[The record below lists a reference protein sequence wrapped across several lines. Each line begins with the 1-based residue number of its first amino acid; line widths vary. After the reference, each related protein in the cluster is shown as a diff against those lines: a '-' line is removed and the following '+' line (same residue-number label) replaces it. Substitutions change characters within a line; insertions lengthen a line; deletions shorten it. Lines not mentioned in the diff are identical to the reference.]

1 MGATNIRTKL
11 FYGNIWQHTPSYERV
26 SVSSSWGLSD
36 EGTAIGQSSCTAQLD
51 NRSGDYN
58 PDDARS
64 SLFGKIGRNTPG
76 RIALLPGLDSGEL
89 SDTADAFGRTVAS
102 GWGSAD
108 VGGAWSL
115 AGLGGTVQTS
125 DWAVGSGVGTVGV
138 PDVATA
144 YRESYLTSIDVR
156 DVDVAVTFKVAQATG
171 GPLEPGILLRGGS
184 SGYFRVRVQLTATN
198 TVDIAVLARGDEV
211 IGGTTVAGLTH
222 TGTGQPLR
230 VRALAAGNRF
240 HVKVWIAANAEP
252 DEWQLTV
259 FDTNVDSSEA
269 PIAGF
274 IGVYSGRGVG
284 NTNAGTVT
292 FTYDDWESTT
302 YVPIADGAVA
312 VWQPDRDSGYDPDT
326 HEGGDSWTDI
336 EISGPAERVNSS
348 KAALSAI
355 RRTLLAT
362 RPDAYWPLEDPEGT
376 TAPLSGLQG
385 GSPGRIVSGTPAF
398 GVNPD
403 NLVSGSASLVDA
415 YTSTALIEFP
425 LEGFADGAVQV
436 EIVAGALSGVASD
449 IVLEIVTSSND
460 HWFATT
466 VSGDA
471 GNGRMHH
478 YVVHVVENGANTD
491 YQIYLDGVIDSAF
504 SLPGDVGVPLA
515 IRIGGSITSGGSGAT
530 WYLGHVMAFGISA
543 DFPDAFHDPSGRAGV
558 ATGYIGEAPEDR
570 FMRLCQ
576 EHGIAGG
583 VNGDP
588 SLGSIGMGMQP
599 VETLSNLFTECA
611 TTDLGFIS
619 DGRAWSGLE
628 LRPGRSMNNQTP
640 ALELTY
646 GVNVHPPVKPVTD
659 NLGIANDYTAND
671 RSGATARAE
680 QLDGPNNVNDPIDD
694 PEGIGR
700 TEGSVDVNAEEAGTL
715 VDIAG
720 VSLLR
725 STWPGSRYRNVTI
738 DLTKHPE
745 LLVAAMALRV
755 GDLITLDALDADL
768 IELIV
773 LGGAHTVESYH
784 HVLTLNCAPGGPYRV
799 VQDDADNGEDPRAD
813 LAGSRI
819 AADFDAGTDTS
830 MSVEVDGPVLWDT
843 TAPPFHVRVGGVVLN
858 VTAIS
863 GASSPQTFT
872 VDAPAV
878 NGITRTIAADD
889 PEALTRVQLE
899 HPWFIEA

>member
-11 FYGNIWQHTPSYERV
+11 FYSSIWQHARSLERV
-26 SVSSSWGLSD
+26 EVSSSWGLAD
-36 EGTAIGQSSCTAQLD
+36 EGSALGQSSCTLQID
-51 NRSGDYN
+51 NRSGNYS
-58 PDDARS
+58 PDDARGE
-64 SLFGKIGRNTPG
+64 LYGLVGRNTPG
-76 RIALLPGLDSGEL
+76 RVMLLPGLDEGEL
-89 SDTADAFGRTVAS
+89 SDTADTFTRTVAS

-108 VGGAWSL
+108 SGEAWSL

-144 YRESYLTSIDVR
+144 FRESYLTDIDVR

-171 GPLEPGILLRGGS
+171 GPLEPGILLRGRAGE
-184 SGYFRVRVQLTATN
+184 YFRVRVQLTATN

-252 DEWQLTV
+252 NEWQLTT

-302 YVPIADGAVA
+302 YIPIADGAVT
-312 VWQPDRDSGYDPDT
+312 VWEPDRDEGYDPET

-336 EISGPAERVNSS
+336 EINGPLERVNSS
-348 KAALSAI
+348 KAQLSAI
-355 RRTLLAT
+355 RRTFLHA

-376 TAPLSGLQG
+376 TAPLSGLQD
-385 GSPGRIVSGTPAF
+385 GSPGRVVSGTPKF
-398 GVNPD
+398 GQSPDGLLNPSVGLLD
-403 NLVSGSASLVDA
+403 G
-415 YTSTALIEFP
+415 YTTTTLIEFP
-425 LEGFADGAVQV
+425 LDGFQDGAIQV
-436 EIVAGALSGVASD
+436 EMVAGALSGVTTD
-449 IVLEIVTSSND
+449 MLVEIVTSSND
-460 HWFATT
+460 HWFVT
-466 VSGDA
+466 SFRSDPGD
-471 GNGRMHH
+471 GLLHH
-478 YVVHVVENGANTD
+478 FIVHAVENGANVD
-491 YQIYLDGVIDSAF
+491 YQIYTDGVIESTF
-504 SLPGDVGVPLA
+504 SIAGDVGTPLA
-515 IRIGGSITSGGSGAT
+515 LRVGGSIAAGGSGVT
-530 WYLGHVMAFGISA
+530 WYIGHLMAFGRSA
-543 DFPDAFHDPSGRAGV
+543 DFPDAFHDPLGRGGS
-558 ATGYIGEAPEDR
+558 ATGYLGEAPEDR
-570 FMRLCQ
+570 FMRLCD

-588 SLGSIGMGMQP
+588 SLGSTGMGMQP
-599 VETLSNLFTECA
+599 VASLSDLYTECA
-611 TTDLGFIS
+611 NTNLGMIS

-640 ALELTY
+640 AMALSY
-646 GVNVHPPVKPVTD
+646 GVNIAPPMKPVTN

-671 RSGATARAE
+671 NTGATARAE
-680 QLDGPNNVNDPIDD
+680 QLDGPNNVNDPFDD

-700 TEGSVDVNAEEAGTL
+700 TEGSVDVNVEEAGSL
-715 VDIAG
+715 VDVAG

-738 DLTKHPE
+738 DLSKHPE
-745 LLVAAMALRV
+745 LLVQAMALRV
-755 GDLITLDALDADL
+755 GDLITVDELDADL
-768 IELIV
+768 VELIV
-773 LGGAHTVESYH
+773 LGGTHTVRSYH

-799 VQDDADNGEDPRAD
+799 VQDAADNGEDPRAD
-813 LAGSRI
+813 LSGSRL

-830 MSVEVDGPVLWDT
+830 MSVEVDGAVLWDT
-843 TAPPFHVRVGGVVLN
+843 TAPPFHVRVGGAVLN

-878 NGITRTIAADD
+878 NGVTRTIAADG
-889 PEALTRVQLE
+889 PEVLTRVQLE